1 MQGFASAMD
10 PSFGLFRCCDGREG
24 KLISDRYGRRSF
36 GDQSNR
42 NPGNSS
48 LFGVGIGF
56 LPDKSEALVVSTLI
70 PQGA

>member
-1 MQGFASAMD
+1 MHGFATAMD
-10 PSFGLFRCCDGREG
+10 PSFGLLRCCDGREG
-24 KLISDRYGRRSF
+24 KLINNQNGRRSR

-42 NPGNSS
+42 DNGNAG